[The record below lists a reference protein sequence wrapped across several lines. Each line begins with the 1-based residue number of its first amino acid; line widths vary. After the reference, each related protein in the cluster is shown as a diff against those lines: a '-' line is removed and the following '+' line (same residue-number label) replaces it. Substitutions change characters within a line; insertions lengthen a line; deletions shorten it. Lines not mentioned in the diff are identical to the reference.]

1 MIDLHFPPTTKV
13 GKPVPKSVFYKH
25 LDVNA
30 RIKQRFVED
39 VAGILWLYKLA
50 PSTLNVADGTLVH
63 EIVLFLV
70 TLKARDCPNDVFCF
84 IDEQMPR
91 HVLFILEHEGCCRLL
106 LNYKEWKAGERAS
119 FQIVK
124 SFTTEWLPSE
134 QLQISLE
141 GQNMDALYEA
151 MAGEVSGFGT
161 SNAEE
166 TRHLIA
172 LQEELTRKQK
182 LVEALQ
188 KRIRAEKQ
196 FARQVEMNSE
206 ARTLKRDIARL
217 KAELNQ

>member
-1 MIDLHFPPTTKV
+1 M
-13 GKPVPKSVFYKH
+13 
-25 LDVNA
+25 
-30 RIKQRFVED
+30 
-39 VAGILWLYKLA
+39 AGILWLYKLA
-50 PSTLNVADGTLVH
+50 PSTLNVADGMQVH

-70 TLKARDCPNDVFCF
+70 TLKARDCPNDVFRF

-91 HVLFILEHEGCCRLL
+91 HVLFILEHEGCCRQL

-134 QLQISLE
+134 QLQITLE
-141 GQNMDALYEA
+141 GQRMDALYES
-151 MAGEVSGFGT
+151 MAGQVSGFGT
-161 SNAEE
+161 RSAAD
-166 TRHLIA
+166 TRRLIA
-172 LQEELTRKQK
+172 LQEELSRKQK
-182 LVEALQ
+182 LLEALQ

-206 ARTLKRDIARL
+206 TRTLKRDIARL